1 MRRFRRGAFAG
12 RSALDAAPVSG
23 GTTYV
28 VSAPSG
34 ARFDNG
40 VVRFMPAGF
49 MVETI

>member
-28 VSAPSG
+28 VPSAGG
-34 ARFDNG
+34 ARSDNG
-40 VVRFMPAGF
+40 VFRFTNGGF
-49 MVETI
+49 MLETI